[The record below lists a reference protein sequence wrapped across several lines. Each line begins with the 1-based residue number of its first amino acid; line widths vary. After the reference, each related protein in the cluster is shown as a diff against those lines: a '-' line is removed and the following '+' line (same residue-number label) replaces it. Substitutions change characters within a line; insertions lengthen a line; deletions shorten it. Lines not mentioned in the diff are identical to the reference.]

1 MNTKQI
7 ECILELA
14 QTHNFNRAAENLCIS
29 QPTLTYQI
37 KEVEKEVRFQ
47 IFERSGKGAEL
58 TPAGSQFCTTLR
70 RLKEELD
77 IAIEQGQNFSRKFK
91 DDITVGM
98 PVRSCLYLLPQA
110 IKIFSKKYKDISIT
124 PQFNGFYHPESFL
137 KGAQDVFFTFDDE
150 MKHVPDIKV
159 FNLYKSKIYL
169 LTKKNDSLAK
179 KKKAYIKDLEGKTL
193 MVGGG
198 SPPTLRRLQQKII
211 SSVKIDY
218 FNIPD
223 HETTMTN
230 IASDRGICLTPGFFN
245 DHNGEFA
252 WTNFDCDDYFDCK
265 LCIHSKDKRKAVIE
279 FVEIL
284 QKLYQENKDNLD
296 F

>member
-77 IAIEQGQNFSRKFK
+77 IAIEHGQNFSRKFK

-150 MKHVPDIKV
+150 MKHVPDIKTFHL
-159 FNLYKSKIYL
+159 FNSKIYL
-169 LTKKNDSLAK
+169 FSQKKDKLAK
-179 KKKAYIKDLEGKTL
+179 KDIVNMYDLKGRTL
-193 MVGGG
+193 MIGGG
-198 SPPTLRRLQQKII
+198 SPPVLRRLQQKII
-211 SSVKIDY
+211 SSVDVNY
-218 FNIPD
+218 FNSPD

-230 IASDRGICLTPGFFN
+230 VASDNGICLTPGFFN

-252 WTNFDCDDYFDCK
+252 WTKFDCDDYFDCK
-265 LCIHSKDKRKAVIE
+265 LCIHSKDKRESLME
-279 FVEIL
+279 FIKIL
-284 QKLYQENKDNLD
+284 QRLYSENKDNLD